1 MAKTVKKETVDFEI
15 VNDVL
20 RIMEKAG
27 LSEILV
33 EQNGVKIQMKKPVAQ
48 ASMQPTYMQAPMQ
61 MAPVQM
67 QQQAPAPAA
76 AAPAPAAAPA
86 APAVNPNMITI
97 KSPMVGTFY
106 RAGSPDAPP
115 FVKVGDTVEIGQT
128 VCIIEAM
135 KIMNEIKSEVKGKV
149 KEILAENAQALEFNQ
164 PLIIVEKN

>member
-1 MAKTVKKETVDFEI
+1 MAKIIKPEVVDLEI

-20 RIMEKAG
+20 KLMDKGG

-33 EQNGVKIQMKKPVAQ
+33 EQNGVKIQLKKHVAY
-48 ASMQPTYMQAPMQ
+48 APTAPTYMPAPIQA
-61 MAPVQM
+61 APVQI
-67 QQQAPAPAA
+67 QTHAPAPAPVV
-76 AAPAPAAAPA
+76 AAPVPV
-86 APAVNPNMITI
+86 VNPNLVII

-106 RAGSPDAPP
+106 RSSSPDSPA
-115 FVKVGDTVEIGQT
+115 FVKIGDTVEIGQT

-164 PLIIVEKN
+164 PLITLEKI